1 MRDVGECTA
10 VGGGRRHYYSFN
22 MPSAITQGSSSNA
35 RFFQYDTEHARY
47 WKAAP
52 EGGTLYFDAFG
63 VHAELFLGTNW
74 AWYDYLS
81 AGGAMIGVWVQ
92 NATSTTPL
100 YFHPDNLGSIAVITD
115 ATGAVVTNGRQG
127 YDAWGKRRWANG
139 ADGRMAGFRSTGSSA
154 EKRSS
159 SAAPRELSTVVSH
172 PSRRPECEACP
183 SSDPMFGAPAIEGS
197 LAQRTQVHSILD
209 TPGAWRPRFL
219 LVIEIQSKSILTD
232 VHHDAYMTSDIR

>member
-1 MRDVGECTA
+1 MEG
-10 VGGGRRHYYSFN
+10 GPGGR
-22 MPSAITQGSSSNA
+22 
-35 RFFQYDTEHARY
+35 HALLRCVRR
-47 WKAAP
+47 P
-52 EGGTLYFDAFG
+52 RRAFPGHQLGLVRLPQRRRCHDRG
-63 VHAELFLGTNW
+63 VGAER
-74 AWYDYLS
+74 D
-81 AGGAMIGVWVQ
+81 Q
-92 NATSTTPL
+92 
-100 YFHPDNLGSIAVITD
+100 HH
-115 ATGAVVTNGRQG
+115 AVVLSSRQSRL
-127 YDAWGKRRWANG
+127 DRRHHRRNRRRGDERSPRLRRRGQAAANG